1 MMAKENDLQILNKVD
16 SHADARSDSGMQDD
30 KADRLRDDKNL
41 VAKSIPEP
49 GQSNPAL
56 PPLAASTSLDEAVDY
71 LLPLRWY
78 AEIRT

>member
-1 MMAKENDLQILNKVD
+1 MAKENDLQILNKVD
-16 SHADARSDSGMQDD
+16 SHADAQSDSGMQDD
-30 KADRLRDDKNL
+30 NADRLRDDKKL
-41 VAKSIPEP
+41 IPEL
-49 GQSNPAL
+49 GQTKPAL